1 MIDSLEHI
9 FKILAPV
16 GAGSFALLKLWLH
29 LKFKYSK
36 SDTTKTIIP
45 DKERH
50 EYLPDAEIK
59 SIIQRV
65 TADIANILYCMDDVL
80 LNTDAVKVVLL
91 KCHNG
96 GDVPSISGPLYATV
110 LYEVKKPNEPS
121 TAGRWQCQ
129 PLDDAYI
136 KMLISLFKEK
146 KIVNETDKMVDG
158 ILKDTY
164 MADGVSFAKVLEVF
178 TTKGKYFYLS
188 VLFKKQYAEVR
199 AEERDAIRVCVNKIK
214 NTYERNAKY
223 V

>member
-1 MIDSLEHI
+1 MDLFEQI
-9 FKILAPV
+9 FKIMTPILA
-16 GAGSFALLKLWLH
+16 GAFGVVKLWVH
-29 LKFKYSK
+29 FKYKYSK
-36 SDTTKTIIP
+36 PKTTKTEIP
-45 DKERH
+45 DDNRH
-50 EYLPDAEIK
+50 PLLPVAEIK
-59 SIIQRV
+59 SIIQKV
-65 TADIANILYCMDDVL
+65 TSDIANILYYMDDVL
-80 LNTDAVKVVLL
+80 LNTDAIKVLL
-91 KCHNG
+91 MKCHNG
-96 GDVPSISGPLYATV
+96 GEVPSISGPLYATV

-188 VLFKKQYAEVR
+188 ILFRKPVTDLR
-199 AEERDAIRVCVNKIK
+199 PEERDEIRNCVNKIK
-214 NTYERNAKY
+214 QTYLRNTKY
-223 V
+223 I